1 MDKRIIGFLGIIVI
15 LAAALRFSYLNFKPL
30 SLNWDEVSHGY
41 NAYSVMKTGM
51 DQWGERLPI
60 LNFRA
65 YGDYP
70 TALNLYLTIPFIF
83 LFGLSEFSIR
93 LPHALLGVLTI
104 VSVYSLTWGVTRKK
118 NVSLLASLL
127 VSVGP
132 WYFFTSQFVLQSNLS
147 VFLLITAGAF
157 FVNRERN
164 KLFLPLS
171 LLTLFLTLFSYHTTR
186 IFSPLLL
193 LGAILIYRDELKN
206 KLVYIFS
213 ALFIILSALI
223 FINPASR
230 ARGDLLFLIDQGA
243 VNRIIESRN
252 ASNLPSIV
260 KRLLYNRPVYFT
272 EQFLKNY
279 VSYFSPQFLF
289 LKGGTQYQFSVPGK
303 GLIYPINLPFFYIGL
318 ILLLT
323 LAKKEKN
330 YRLIL
335 LWLILS
341 PIPASLTNESF
352 TVIRATTMLP
362 IPEILI
368 SMGFFWAV
376 GKIHKNYKWLL
387 WGAYFISLF
396 VFTETYLSDYGSSY
410 KKNYAFAWQYG
421 YKEVV
426 AYAKE
431 NYQSYDKIIVTKKY
445 GEPHEYFLFFL
456 SWNPSDYQTDP
467 NKIAFQKSGWF
478 WVDRFDK
485 FYFVNDWDVLEMKLE
500 SGGKIDC
507 SNIRCLLITGPNNY
521 PPGWKN
527 LKTVNFLDGS
537 PAFEIYENN

>member
-51 DQWGERLPI
+51 DQWGERLPV

-104 VSVYSLTWGVTRKK
+104 VSVYFLTWGVTRNK

-127 VSVGP
+127 AGIGP

-147 VFLLITAGAF
+147 VFLLITAGAL

-330 YRLIL
+330 YRLIF

-368 SMGFFWAV
+368 SMGFFWTL

-387 WGAYFISLF
+387 WGAYFGALF
-396 VFTETYLSDYGSSY
+396 IFTETYLSDYGSSY

-456 SWNPSDYQTDP
+456 SWNPSDYQTDS
-467 NKIAFQKSGWF
+467 NKIAFQKSDWF

-485 FYFVNDWDVLEMKLE
+485 FYFVNDWQVLEMKLE

-527 LKTVNFLDGS
+527 LKTVSFLDGS
-537 PAFEIYENN
+537 PAFEIYENK

>member
-83 LFGLSEFSIR
+83 LLGLSELSIR

-104 VSVYSLTWGVTRKK
+104 VSVYFLTWGVTRNK

-127 VSVGP
+127 AGIGP

-147 VFLLITAGAF
+147 VFLLITAGAL

-289 LKGGTQYQFSVPGK
+289 INGGTQYQFSIPGR

-330 YRLIL
+330 YRLIF

-368 SMGFFWAV
+368 SMGFFWTL

-387 WGAYFISLF
+387 WGAYFGALF
-396 VFTETYLSDYGSSY
+396 IFTETYLSDYGSSY

-456 SWNPSDYQTDP
+456 SWNPSDYQTDS
-467 NKIAFQKSGWF
+467 NKIAFQKSDWF

-485 FYFVNDWDVLEMKLE
+485 FYFVNDWQVLEMKLE

-527 LKTVNFLDGS
+527 LKTVSFLDGS
-537 PAFEIYENN
+537 PAFEIYENK